1 MRAETERGEACGR
14 ELSVPTRACLSRDRM
29 VSCGLVG
36 KQEEDVH
43 ERAGA
48 SELDAAQGA
57 GLLINLLSPTAG
69 SGVGVRCPAPGYVVC
84 LGSRLAGGR
93 SDTAPG
99 IALVFRG
106 S

>member
-1 MRAETERGEACGR
+1 
-14 ELSVPTRACLSRDRM
+14 M

-69 SGVGVRCPAPGYVVC
+69 SGVGVRCPAPGSE
-84 LGSRLAGGR
+84 LQRRTTHRSRYRNICPEG
-93 SDTAPG
+93 
-99 IALVFRG
+99 
-106 S
+106 